1 MIRRPIWA
9 PRTTIAIAL
18 ATVVMVIGA
27 PAPLRAAE
35 PPKFSPP
42 KAYYLALGDSFAY
55 GFQYSKWL
63 AGLPPSGF
71 DTGYVDVFADR
82 LRRIQPAIEV
92 VNYACVGESTGTFT
106 RGTCL
111 GKTLG
116 VPLHDEFS
124 GTQLQAA
131 VAFLSAH
138 RGEVSPITLT
148 LWGNDIRELSEACGG
163 DPTCMLDGAP
173 ATITQIATNLR
184 TTLAQLR
191 AAAPE
196 AEIIVTGPWNSGI
209 GAFPVTD
216 PLYLALN
223 DAMADAASPTRT
235 RFADLFPMFN
245 PQGDIDAET
254 ATICALTLLCT
265 QGDIHPSDAG
275 YRAMADKVW
284 EASDYARLM
293 E

>member
-1 MIRRPIWA
+1 MIRPAVQTRRA
-9 PRTTIAIAL
+9 LTAIVL
-18 ATVVMVIGA
+18 ATLVAVIVA

-35 PPKFSPP
+35 SPKFSPP
-42 KAYYLALGDSFAY
+42 KTYYLALGDSFAY

-71 DTGYVDVFADR
+71 DTGYVDVFADQ

-92 VNYACVGESTGTFT
+92 VNYACVGESTGTFI

-163 DPTCMLDGAP
+163 DSTCILDGARG
-173 ATITQIATNLR
+173 TIAQIATNLR
-184 TTLAQLR
+184 TILAQLR

-196 AEIIVTGPWNSGI
+196 AEISVTGPWNSGI
-209 GAFPVTD
+209 GTFPITD
-216 PLYLALN
+216 PLYIGLN
-223 DAMADAASPTRT
+223 DAMRDAAASTRT
-235 RFADLFPMFN
+235 RFADLFPTFN

-254 ATICALTLLCT
+254 AAICGLTLLCT
-265 QGDIHPSDAG
+265 EGDIHPSDAG
-275 YRAMADKVW
+275 YQAIADDIW
-284 EASDYARLM
+284 DASDYERLIQ
-293 E
+293 